1 MRATNYHM
9 TTVHLSCYHVS
20 VFLVCGFKKIAPCK
34 LDLTIGHWPG
44 SASSVGLVTV
54 AAAFVWWQWS
64 SGDCREEEG
73 YEKKVQHKEAP
84 KFHQGCPCCHVAR
97 GTSFFVKYVFV
108 HMFVLLCIF
117 QWFACVHCCIS
128 HSTIQFTLFFKPM
141 WVVLTDQSLSQVP
154 PDLPVRRTGRET
166 TPTMPERTIPS
177 SMVFATLSRQLST
190 KDVYDSTRVQAR
202 YVFRKIISHMVA
214 SVKGINLMVVNTT
227 DFFVS
232 KETLSHDGCLSGSAV
247 WGSGSQLSNSCK
259 NLWYKELDTGLSFR
273 NMLSLGTPS
282 F

>member
-128 HSTIQFTLFFKPM
+128 HSTIQFTLFFKANVGCPNRP
-141 WVVLTDQSLSQVP
+141 VP
-154 PDLPVRRTGRET
+154 FPG
-166 TPTMPERTIPS
+166 
-177 SMVFATLSRQLST
+177 
-190 KDVYDSTRVQAR
+190 STRPSCQKNRTWNNTDHAR
-202 YVFRKIISHMVA
+202 TDYSFFNGVCHTFKATVYQRCLWFDPCA
-214 SVKGINLMVVNTT
+214 SKV
-227 DFFVS
+227 
-232 KETLSHDGCLSGSAV
+232 
-247 WGSGSQLSNSCK
+247 
-259 NLWYKELDTGLSFR
+259 R
-273 NMLSLGTPS
+273 P
-282 F
+282 

>member
-1 MRATNYHM
+1 M
-9 TTVHLSCYHVS
+9 
-20 VFLVCGFKKIAPCK
+20 KKRFSTKKHQNFIKDA
-34 LDLTIGHWPG
+34 HAAMWPG
-44 SASSVGLVTV
+44 VPVSLSNMCLYT
-54 AAAFVWWQWS
+54 
-64 SGDCREEEG
+64 CL
-73 YEKKVQHKEAP
+73 
-84 KFHQGCPCCHVAR
+84 CC
-97 GTSFFVKYVFV
+97 YVFFNGLPV
-108 HMFVLLCIF
+108 SIVAFHIL
-117 QWFACVHCCIS
+117 
-128 HSTIQFTLFFKPM
+128 QFSSPCFFKPM

-202 YVFRKIISHMVA
+202 YVLRKIISHMVA